1 MILGIY
7 GAGGNGKLVADLA
20 LYENEAESKWD
31 KIIFVDDVVGVEE
44 KYGLEVYTF
53 SEVREK
59 IKPQDIEMVISL
71 GEPCDRELVF
81 ERIKEAGYSLGQ
93 AISPDAY
100 VTKDVKIGEGVII
113 FNCSVGSDVILGDNV
128 FVSEGALIGHD
139 ITIGPH
145 GVIGARAFVAGHCQL
160 GEQVYIGPC
169 AVLRDRIKIE
179 DTAVVAIG
187 AVVFKD
193 VSGNSIAIGNP
204 ARSMKK
210 EEGYRIF

>member
-7 GAGGNGKLVADLA
+7 GAGGNGKLVADIA
-20 LYENEAESKWD
+20 LYQNEAESKWD
-31 KIIFVDDVVGVEE
+31 KIIFIDDVVGV
-44 KYGLEVYTF
+44 KEVYGFEVFTF
-53 SEVREK
+53 KEVCE
-59 IKPQDIEMVISL
+59 IFSPQNIEIVISF
-71 GEPCDRELVF
+71 GEPADRKLVF
-81 ERIKEAGYSLGQ
+81 ERIKKAGYSLGRVI
-93 AISPDAY
+93 APKSV
-100 VTKDVKIGEGVII
+100 VTKDVKMGEGVII
-113 FNCSVGSDVILGDNV
+113 FHSSVGSDVVLGDNV